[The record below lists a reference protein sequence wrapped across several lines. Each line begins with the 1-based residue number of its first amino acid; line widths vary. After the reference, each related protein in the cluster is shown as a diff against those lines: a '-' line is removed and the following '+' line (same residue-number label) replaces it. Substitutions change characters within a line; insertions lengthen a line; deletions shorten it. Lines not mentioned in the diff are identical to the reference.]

1 MEIHEVATDQTQLGE
16 RFITCTCGHVA
27 QGPAYG
33 DIADRNFAYH
43 VEQSDIQLRRN
54 A

>member
-1 MEIHEVATDQTQLGE
+1 MDHVKVTDRTMLGE
-16 RFITCTCGHVA
+16 RFITCSCGHVA

-33 DIADRNFAYH
+33 DIADRNFAHH
-43 VEQSDIQLRRN
+43 VQHPEE